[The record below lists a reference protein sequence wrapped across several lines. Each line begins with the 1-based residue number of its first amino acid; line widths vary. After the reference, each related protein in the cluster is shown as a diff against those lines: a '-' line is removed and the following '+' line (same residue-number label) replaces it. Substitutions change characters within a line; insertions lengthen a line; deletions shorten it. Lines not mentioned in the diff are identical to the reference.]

1 MNRRVI
7 RVWDLPVRMF
17 HWLLL
22 AAVAGS
28 ILTIKIGGSGALVW
42 HGRFGQAILG
52 LIVFR
57 IVWGLIGS
65 RTARFAS
72 FVRGPGAIREYF
84 AGRWAGIGHN
94 PIGALSVLALL
105 GLIGFQAVSGL
116 FVYDAISFRG
126 PMSAAVSSN
135 TVSQLTDWHK
145 LTEWYIYGL
154 IALHLAAVLWYSCVC
169 KNAIVKPMIT
179 GHKAVPAADAR
190 YRENE
195 GGGAVR
201 VLISVG
207 IALAVVWA
215 TSGVFNPPPP
225 PPPPDLGW

>member
-1 MNRRVI
+1 MNECVI

-17 HWLLL
+17 HWLLMAL
-22 AAVAGS
+22 VAGS
-28 ILTIKIGGSGALVW
+28 IITVKTGGLMVW

-72 FVRGPGAIREYF
+72 FVRGPGAIREYL

-94 PIGALSVLALL
+94 PIGAFSVLALL

-116 FVYDAISFRG
+116 FTYDAVSFRG
-126 PMSAAVSSN
+126 PMAAAVSN
-135 TVSQLTDWHK
+135 ATVSQMSDWHK

-154 IALHLAAVLWYSCVC
+154 IALHVAAVLWYTQVR
-169 KNAIVKPMIT
+169 KDVLVKPMIT
-179 GHKAVPAADAR
+179 GRKAVPQDAR
-190 YRENE
+190 YVENN
-195 GGGAVR
+195 GGGALRFAVA
-201 VLISVG
+201 LA

-225 PPPPDLGW
+225 PPAPDLGW